1 MFRNRP
7 SASTTTG
14 AGSGAAA
21 AATAI
26 QGSIRPPPSN
36 DSANPFT
43 RQQHLDSYLMD
54 DTLSKSTRRVSTGTT
69 FFVSSLCIFIVGRR
83 AGSHPG

>member
-7 SASTTTG
+7 TASI
-14 AGSGAAA
+14 GSGAASG

-26 QGSIRPPPSN
+26 QGSIRPPASSSDNVPYS
-36 DSANPFT
+36 

-54 DTLSKSTRRVSTGTT
+54 DTLSKSTRRVSTGM
-69 FFVSSLCIFIVGRR
+69 FFRVCVLVLLG
-83 AGSHPG
+83 

>member
-7 SASTTTG
+7 SASTTAG
-14 AGSGAAA
+14 AGAAT

-36 DSANPFT
+36 DSTNPFT

-69 FFVSSLCIFIVGRR
+69 FFVSSLRVLIVGRR
-83 AGSHPG
+83 AGSQPG